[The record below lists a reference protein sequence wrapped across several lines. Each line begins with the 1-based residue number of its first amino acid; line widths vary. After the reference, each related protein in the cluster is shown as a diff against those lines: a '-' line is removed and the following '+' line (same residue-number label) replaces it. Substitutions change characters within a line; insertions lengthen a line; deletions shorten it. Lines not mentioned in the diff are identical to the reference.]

1 MDWLKSRHEWHYN
14 LIRLMPRAKSKNSSV
29 KASIRA
35 ADKILVRVF
44 GNPQWEGGDAVEAL
58 VGCILSQATTDAQSA
73 AAYNALIAKYP
84 TWEKLRAARAS
95 DIARVIQSAGL
106 ANAKARYIKHALQFI
121 QRARGE
127 INLDFLND
135 MRAAD
140 ARKWLMQIHGV
151 GPKTASIVLLFAQKR
166 NVFPVDTHVHR
177 VTQRLGWI
185 PENTSAAQA
194 HKLLEALIPPRRYYA
209 MHINLIRLGREICR
223 AQKPRCEICPLNAL
237 CAYYQNLK

>member
-95 DIARVIQSAGL
+95 DIARVIQP
-106 ANAKARYIKHALQFI
+106 
-121 QRARGE
+121 ARGE